1 MYIVM
6 ASKFLSRK
14 WFDNLAPTTERKKK
28 WGGRR
33 IDFSQWQLFYWE
45 RVRCLCLFLDWLW
58 LLRKRLCFP
67 VSFNFL
73 LAACTSEKVSQK
85 RYIKH
90 YVFAARDFSLS
101 LLIRIECQLW
111 LIWGT
116 NIVTSDFSILMRCS
130 SCCVKVTISTAIDA
144 GTFSDSLTAL
154 KILYC

>member
-1 MYIVM
+1 M
-6 ASKFLSRK
+6 FLS
-14 WFDNLAPTTERKKK
+14 DNFF
-28 WGGRR
+28 
-33 IDFSQWQLFYWE
+33 IE
-45 RVRCLCLFLDWLW
+45 RVRCLCLFFRLIMVAE
-58 LLRKRLCFP
+58 KRLCFP

-101 LLIRIECQLW
+101 LLIKIECQLW

-130 SCCVKVTISTAIDA
+130 SCCDEVTISTAIDA

>member
-1 MYIVM
+1 M

-14 WFDNLAPTTERKKK
+14 WFDNLAPTTERWKKK
-28 WGGRR
+28 KMRR
-33 IDFSQWQLFYWE
+33 EKNRFFSVTTFLLRELDAY
-45 RVRCLCLFLDWLW
+45 VCFLDWLW

-73 LAACTSEKVSQK
+73 LAACSSEKVSNK

-101 LLIRIECQLW
+101 LLTKIECQLW
-111 LIWGT
+111 LIWET

-130 SCCVKVTISTAIDA
+130 SCCIEVTISTAIDA